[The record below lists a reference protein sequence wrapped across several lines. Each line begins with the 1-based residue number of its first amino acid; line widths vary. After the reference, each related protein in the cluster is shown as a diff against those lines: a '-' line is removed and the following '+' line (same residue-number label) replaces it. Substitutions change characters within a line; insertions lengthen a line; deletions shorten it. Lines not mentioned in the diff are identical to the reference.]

1 MQKLAQTK
9 QSNATHPLEVWMACA
24 TMIQGKLWPTPN
36 LIYGP
41 CNSGEGFFLLFLQTN
56 LQRRI
61 NVIYA
66 CGGGPDATFGKC
78 MGHIEFFNSGMP
90 AGMYGGG
97 GWVREGML
105 CKQPTNTVYEET
117 CTQRSI

>member
-1 MQKLAQTK
+1 MAH
-9 QSNATHPLEVWMACA
+9 ATPGRFFNLE
-24 TMIQGKLWPTPN
+24 
-36 LIYGP
+36 
-41 CNSGEGFFLLFLQTN
+41 
-56 LQRRI
+56 RRL

-97 GWVREGML
+97 GWVREGGRECCANCQGMQL
-105 CKQPTNTVYEET
+105 ATLNGV
-117 CTQRSI
+117 SIACGC